1 MIGLLLVAYILIGFV
16 AWFMFKVSEDAEKL
30 IEEKIR
36 EHKAEID
43 EILNKLDR

>member
-16 AWFMFKVSEDAEKL
+16 AWIIFKVSEDTEKL